1 MITVITN
8 ETTAIPNA
16 FPHPTSKITL
26 KSQTMES
33 SPSKRARGWLTLE
46 TRASIRMNRITD
58 NSVATV
64 ALPNVEEA
72 ENSLDDSQTGT
83 NAMIQERR
91 IENNR
96 IKSATKG

>member
-1 MITVITN
+1 
-8 ETTAIPNA
+8 
-16 FPHPTSKITL
+16 
-26 KSQTMES
+26 
-33 SPSKRARGWLTLE
+33 
-46 TRASIRMNRITD
+46 MNRITD
-58 NSVATV
+58 NSVATM

-91 IENNR
+91 IESNR